1 MRTLAVLILAVLAAT
16 CEEVRPLPGSTA
28 ATDVKAEIN
37 TTATTTDP
45 GQRLSHA
52 TRQLLASVKNT
63 RYAHRTDIDE
73 TTGSYVTDCSG
84 MLTWLLQRELPNHLV
99 AIPNKRGRTH
109 PLAADFQ
116 EAFVANV
123 TGWQRITKVQDV
135 LPGDVF
141 AWRYHNPKP
150 GKSTG
155 HVVVVDSS
163 SVLVSE
169 NIFSVTVI
177 DSTSAPHDDDTRT
190 DSDGIGRGT
199 IQLRI
204 DGDGAPVA
212 VRGNAQSTFREY
224 LFAIA
229 RPVK

>member
-1 MRTLAVLILAVLAAT
+1 MRTLTVMMLAVLAT
-16 CEEVRPLPGSTA
+16 ICEDIRPLPGTT
-28 ATDVKAEIN
+28 ATDVKPDITV
-37 TTATTTDP
+37 TTTSTDP

-52 TRQLLASVKNT
+52 TRQLLASVKIT
-63 RYAHRTDIDE
+63 SYAHRTVIDE
-73 TTGSYVTDCSG
+73 STGSYVTDCSG
-84 MLTWLLQRELPNHLV
+84 MLTWLLKRELPEHLS

-123 TGWQRITKVQDV
+123 TGWQRIMKVQDV
-135 LPGDVF
+135 HPGDVF
-141 AWRYHNPKP
+141 AWRYQNPKP

-155 HVVVVDSS
+155 HVVVIDSDAA
-163 SVLVSE
+163 LVSE
-169 NIFSVTVI
+169 NIFSVTII

-199 IQLRI
+199 IQLRV

-212 VRGNAQSTFREY
+212 VLGNAQSTFREY
-224 LFAIA
+224 IFAIA